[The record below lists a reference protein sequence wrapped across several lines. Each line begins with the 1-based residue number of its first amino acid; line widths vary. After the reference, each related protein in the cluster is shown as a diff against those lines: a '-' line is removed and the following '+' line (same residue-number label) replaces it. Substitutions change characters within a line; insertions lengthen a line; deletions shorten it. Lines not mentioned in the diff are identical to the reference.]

1 MSKIDLISNEWTDLV
16 FEGRNQ
22 AYGAYKLRKG
32 TAKRNV
38 WALIIVGLAAA
49 LLYLGLQLQKMAE
62 ANKKGL
68 IYDIKD
74 DEKLKAIEDELYAFD
89 VEDLKETFKGTYR
102 NAKRAIAANKVNAK
116 TSLLSFRDDIAGAGF
131 DVDSYIAD
139 RLELKQLNAEVAQ
152 IEESYKEIFGEDI
165 K

>member
-1 MSKIDLISNEWTDLV
+1 
-16 FEGRNQ
+16 
-22 AYGAYKLRKG
+22 
-32 TAKRNV
+32 
-38 WALIIVGLAAA
+38 
-49 LLYLGLQLQKMAE
+49 MAE

-89 VEDLKETFKGTYR
+89 VEDLKETFKETYR

-116 TSLLSFRDDIAGAGF
+116 TALLSFREDIAGLGF
-131 DVDSYIAD
+131 DVDNYIAD